1 MLAMRAD
8 RPPTGEPAYVGPE
21 ARRWAAAAAEVL
33 RHAPGL
39 DPSFLA
45 QGAEVAL
52 VLGSGLGPL
61 ADEIEQPVS
70 VPYAQVPGM
79 PASTAPGHAGRFV
92 LGLLEGRRVVA
103 MQGRLHL
110 YEGHSA
116 AVCAYPVRVMQALGA
131 ERLLVSNAC
140 GGLNPA
146 WQAGEL
152 MLQLDF
158 FNHTFQQALTGPEDG
173 VAPRFPIT
181 FDAYD
186 PAYLDLARR
195 ASQRLS
201 LTLREGVYL
210 AIAGPAYASRAELR
224 AYRAWGA
231 DTIGMSTVH
240 EVVVARSLGMR
251 VLGLSAI
258 TDMALPDGHEHA
270 SGDDVLR
277 MAERMGASFRSLLRA
292 VLPDL

>member
-1 MLAMRAD
+1 MA
-8 RPPTGEPAYVGPE
+8 G
-21 ARRWAAAAAEVL
+21 AAASVL
-33 RHAPGL
+33 RQTPRL
-39 DPSFLA
+39 EPSIA
-45 QGAEVAL
+45 EHGAEVAL

-61 ADEIEQPVS
+61 ADEIEQAVS

-92 LGLLEGRRVVA
+92 IGLLGGRRVVA

-110 YEGHSA
+110 YEGHAA
-116 AVCAYPVRVMQALGA
+116 AVCAYPVRVMQAMGA
-131 ERLLVSNAC
+131 ERLVVSNAC

-158 FNHTFQQALTGPEDG
+158 FNHTFQHALTGPEDG

-186 PAYLDLARR
+186 PTYLALARL
-195 ASQRLS
+195 AAQRLG

-258 TDMALPDGHEHA
+258 TDMALPDAHEHA

-277 MAERMGASFRSLLRA
+277 MADRMGATFRSLVRA
-292 VLPDL
+292 LLPDL